1 MKNYL
6 SLLTGV
12 AVLFAVSCS
21 DKKET
26 LPTET
31 STNQTTSGAVL
42 PFPATPMASVTTANM
57 KDAKMKWPDEPQ
69 RLPKDA
75 PNVLLVLLDDV
86 GFGISETMGG
96 EIHTPN
102 FDRIAKEGLLYNTF
116 HTTSICSPTRAALLT
131 GRNHTRVSSGTIAER
146 AVAFDGYTGIIPKT
160 AATIPEILKEYG
172 YHTSAFGKWHNTP
185 ATETTMMGPKNHWPN
200 AYGFEHFYGFL
211 GGETSQ
217 WEPRLTLNYD
227 HIEPPHDEDYHL
239 TEDLAKQALNWIDN
253 SRAFSP
259 DKPFFMYWAP
269 GGVHGPQHVASEWA
283 DKYKGKFDDGWDA
296 YRERVFKRQLEMGI
310 IPKGT
315 TLTPRDSTLNGWADI
330 PEDQRAFQ
338 IRLMEV
344 FAGFVEH
351 TDTQVGKILDGL
363 EDRGLKENTIVIY
376 IFGDNGSSAEGQN
389 GSISELLAQNNIP
402 NTVEQ
407 QIAALEKVGGI
418 DALGSPHT
426 DNMYHAGWAWA
437 GSTPFK
443 GTKLMGSYFGG
454 TRNPMAISWPKGIK
468 HDGAIRTQFHHV
480 IDIAPTLYTILGI
493 PHPEEVHGYKQ
504 QKMDGISLAY
514 TFNDATANG
523 QKEEQFF
530 DNNASRAIYK
540 DGWMASTFGPLIPWN
555 TPASVSRIKNWDM
568 DNDVWELYK
577 LDDDFSQAH
586 DLAKENPEKLEA
598 LKKDFLA
605 LAEDNKDFPIGAG
618 NWLRTH
624 PKDIRKPPY
633 KEWNF
638 SQTTQRMPEF
648 NAPGIGRENNTV
660 TVDLEIGNKANG
672 VLYCVGGAGGG
683 ITLYMENGILK
694 YEYNMLLIEN
704 YSGQSAQPLAK
715 GKHKL
720 VINTQV
726 KGPAQAGTVNISVDG
741 NEVMNVSLNRTV
753 PLAFT
758 ATETFDVGVDLGS
771 PVSYDYYKKRP
782 FKFDGIIEN
791 VHVKLN

>member
-1 MKNYL
+1 MNRQLLL
-6 SLLTGV
+6 SLFLSGLLV
-12 AVLFAVSCS
+12 SSCS
-21 DKKET
+21 INKDT
-26 LPTET
+26 D
-31 STNQTTSGAVL
+31 TTSATENNGEVL
-42 PFPATPMASVTTANM
+42 PFAALPMESVTKARLQDSN
-57 KDAKMKWPDEPQ
+57 MKWPDEPN
-69 RLPKDA
+69 RLPADA
-75 PNVLLVLLDDV
+75 PNVLIVLLDDV

-102 FDRIAKEGLLYNTF
+102 FTKIAKEGLLYNTF

-217 WEPRLTLNYD
+217 WEPRLTENYD
-227 HIEPPHDEDYHL
+227 HIEPPQDEDYHL
-239 TEDLAKQALNWIDN
+239 TEDLVKQALKWVDN
-253 SRAFSP
+253 SQAFSP

-269 GGVHGPQHVASEWA
+269 GGVHGPHHVAQEWA

-310 IPKGT
+310 IPEGT
-315 TLTPRDSTLNGWADI
+315 ELTPRDSTLQGWDDI
-330 PEDQRAFQ
+330 PEGQRAFQ
-338 IRLMEV
+338 RRLMEV

-351 TDTQVGKILDGL
+351 TDAQVGKLVDGL
-363 EDRGLKENTIVIY
+363 EERGLKENTIIIY
-376 IFGDNGSSAEGQN
+376 IFGDNGSSAEGQQ

-407 QIAALEKVGGI
+407 QIAALGKIGGI
-418 DALGSPHT
+418 EVLGSPHT

-437 GSTPFK
+437 GGTPFK

-454 TRNPMAISWPKGIK
+454 TRNPMAISWPKKIK
-468 HDGAIRTQFHHV
+468 PDGEIRTQFHHV
-480 IDIAPTLYTILGI
+480 IDIAPTLYDLLDIT
-493 PHPEEVHGYKQ
+493 HPKVVHGYDQ
-504 QKMDGISLAY
+504 MQMDGQSLAY
-514 TFNDATANG
+514 TFDQASAPSE
-523 QKEEQFF
+523 KEVQFF

-540 DGWMASTFGPLIPWN
+540 DGWMASTFGPFIPWN
-555 TPASVSRIKNWDM
+555 TPASVKRVNNWDM

-577 LDDDFSQAH
+577 LDEDFSQAH
-586 DLAKENPEKLEA
+586 NLAKDNPEKLEQ

-618 NWLRTH
+618 LWLRNH
-624 PKDIRKPPY
+624 PADIRKTSY
-633 KEWNF
+633 REWNF
-638 SQTTQRMPEF
+638 KQDTRRMPEF
-648 NAPGIGRENNTV
+648 TAPGIGRESNEV
-660 TVDLEIGNKANG
+660 TVDMEVGSGANG
-672 VLYCVGGAGGG
+672 VIYAVGGAGGG
-683 ITLYMENGILK
+683 VTLFMENGYLV

-704 YSGQSAQPLAK
+704 YSVKGKTAIPA

-720 VINTQV
+720 GITTTV
-726 KGPAQAGTVNISVDG
+726 KGPGQPGTVQITLDGHDYASVDL
-741 NEVMNVSLNRTV
+741 VRTV

-771 PVSYDYYKKRP
+771 PVSLAYFNKRP
-782 FKFDGIIEN
+782 FEFVGKIN
-791 VHVKLN
+791 SVNVKLK